1 MPQIIAFSI
10 WISLK
15 RSIKCKNI
23 QHFQEFFLTG
33 VDICGII
40 YLTLSGRPIPIVGI
54 RQIRKLKMNKD
65 NSNNNSKEKEKILS
79 KRGCL
84 NPKSQQVKDELFEK
98 YDFFDS
104 KDLIQ
109 VKYEMLRRVKENGW
123 KIERASKT
131 FGFSRPSFY
140 EAQRAFEKMGMPGLI
155 PKKRGPK
162 LPHKLS
168 RKVMQYVEEQIEQ
181 DHQIKAVDLSSLIK
195 KRFGV
200 KVHHRSIQKAL
211 KKKKEKGKEKKN

>member
-1 MPQIIAFSI
+1 MPQIIKFLI
-10 WISLK
+10 WISLEISK
-15 RSIKCKNI
+15 KCKNI
-23 QHFQEFFLTG
+23 KHFEEFPLTD

-40 YLTLSGRPIPIVGI
+40 YLTFSDCSIPIVGI

-65 NSNNNSKEKEKILS
+65 NSNNNSKEKEQILK

-98 YDFFDS
+98 YDFFDP

-109 VKYEMLRRVKENGW
+109 VKYEMLRRVKKNGW

-140 EAQRAFEKMGMPGLI
+140 EAQRAFEKIGIPGLI

-168 RKVMQYVEEQIEQ
+168 SKVMQYMEEQIEQ
-181 DHQIKAVDLSSLIK
+181 NHQIKAVDLSSLIK
-195 KRFGV
+195 KRFGLN
-200 KVHHRSIQKAL
+200 VHPRSIQKAL
-211 KKKKEKGKEKKN
+211 EKKRKRERKKN

>member
-1 MPQIIAFSI
+1 MPQIIKFLI
-10 WISLK
+10 WISLEI
-15 RSIKCKNI
+15 SSKCKNI
-23 QHFQEFFLTG
+23 KHFEEFPLTD

-40 YLTLSGRPIPIVGI
+40 YLTFSGCSIPIVGI

-65 NSNNNSKEKEKILS
+65 NRNNNSKEKEQILK

-98 YDFFDS
+98 YDFFDP

-109 VKYEMLRRVKENGW
+109 VKYEMLRRVKKNGW

-140 EAQRAFEKMGMPGLI
+140 EAQRAFEKIGIPGLI

-168 RKVMQYVEEQIEQ
+168 SKVMQYMEEQIEQ
-181 DHQIKAVDLSSLIK
+181 NHQIKAVDLSSLIK
-195 KRFGV
+195 KRFGLN
-200 KVHHRSIQKAL
+200 VHPRSIQKAL
-211 KKKKEKGKEKKN
+211 EKKRKRERKKN